1 MTYPIQQPFAWQID
15 STTTNA
21 RRKNTEHMFFHH
33 DDLMTLA
40 EEYRQ
45 VCAGETDMSLEDF
58 ITKHTIRTR
67 ERLIVS
73 LCPRSLLY
81 F

>member
-1 MTYPIQQPFAWQID
+1 
-15 STTTNA
+15 
-21 RRKNTEHMFFHH
+21 MFFHH

-81 F
+81 FFGASVDTCVLVPDESRNGRD